1 MLPKITGK
9 RLVKQIMICPHNR
22 ILSEEQ
28 GKLFKLIGKNFPD
41 KVLSE
46 KKPGTEPKCAEYDT
60 LYIGKHISMCL

>member
-46 KKPGTEPKCAEYDT
+46 KSQVQNRNVQNMIH
-60 LYIGKHISMCL
+60 YI